1 MIIRDTRETKE
12 KLVNAFPKAYFLEH
26 GDYLIMVEDR
36 KLLIERKSISDAIH
50 SFHQKRLDEQILH
63 VDILLVENNW
73 YTLKKYRHQTENI
86 LKHLNRISL
95 ALPVIRTESVNDT
108 IWTLYHLEEM
118 LRNGEVGELR
128 KPIIKSDLPD
138 GMAKQALVLM
148 GFPGIGADRAYK
160 LLKAYGSL
168 EEAVLNLPNWYLVE
182 GIADLTVKRV
192 TEFYKLKV
200 S

>member
-1 MIIRDTRETKE
+1 M
-12 KLVNAFPKAYFLEH
+12 EH
-26 GDYLIMVEDR
+26 GDYLIMIENR
-36 KLLIERKSISDAIH
+36 KLLIERKSLSDAIH

-73 YTLKKYRHQTENI
+73 YTLKKYRQQTENI
-86 LKHLNRISL
+86 MKHLNRIAL
-95 ALPVIRTESVNDT
+95 AMPVIRTESVSDT
-108 IWTLYHLEEM
+108 IWTLHYLEGM

-168 EEAVLNLPNWYLVE
+168 EVAIANIKSWYLVE
-182 GIADLTVKRV
+182 GIADLTTKRAV
-192 TEFYKLKV
+192 EFYTLVV